1 MLDLQARVLHHD
13 SSKKLF
19 GDVLELA
26 RQLILGLIN
35 DAEKEARHSIDQAKY
50 ETLTFIDALR
60 NVAFAILLQTSNLT
74 LSFVNEIQRKA
85 EEYEASVIEMIDS
98 LHTLPRITEFTV
110 HEALFGG
117 ATIFHD
123 PGSFVDIL
131 LTVLDA
137 LVLSSIW
144 LMLLMVRRDFIHLFF
159 GIISSL
165 FSLHL
170 LSRFTNLLIYA
181 SYGQLEFEH
190 FVVYDICFVKDDDI
204 ISIVWLNGTPSNRPG
219 HASES
224 TTAKVFRL
232 EDLSPIGR
240 PVFVPLDPLNLRG
253 SIAIL
258 IFLLC
263 PCKHAKYSRFEK
275 DIAVKDAKSN
285 LIGVLIF
292 YCFITLPFI
301 VFDIGTNLGV
311 AALTKFTEEAQQK
324 FAMESV
330 ERSEK
335 VARRTTKRGNSEEMA
350 EKQTTTVY

>member
-1 MLDLQARVLHHD
+1 MRKKRAVTLH
-13 SSKKLF
+13 LF

-144 LMLLMVRRDFIHLFF
+144 L
-159 GIISSL
+159 
-165 FSLHL
+165 
-170 LSRFTNLLIYA
+170 
-181 SYGQLEFEH
+181 EFEH

-224 TTAKVFRL
+224 TTAKRL

-311 AALTKFTEEAQQK
+311 AALTKFTEEAQCAFHK
-324 FAMESV
+324 VPALSFPCGKLYFFVDTSFIIRPIFLLLPAYIILPSFRKNSPWKVWKEAKKLPV
-330 ERSEK
+330 ELPREETLKKWRKSKRLPSTDTAFSE
-335 VARRTTKRGNSEEMA
+335 
-350 EKQTTTVY
+350 